1 MDSKQTVAVHRSS
14 FWESMT
20 FSSDTPPGDG
30 SIPSDEALAQVYD
43 ELRRLA
49 TIRLADESKA
59 HTLQATALVHEAW
72 LRLSSSGGQAWR
84 DPAHFYRVAAQT
96 MRRVLIDNARRKST
110 LRRGGMLQRTYIT
123 LMDSLADTAPE
134 ECVLLIEE
142 GLKELEKVNPKRAE
156 IVVLKFFG
164 GLTNEQ
170 AGQSL
175 GMSERSVEREWA
187 CTKTWLFR
195 WMSKSR

>member
-1 MDSKQTVAVHRSS
+1 
-14 FWESMT
+14 
-20 FSSDTPPGDG
+20 
-30 SIPSDEALAQVYD
+30 
-43 ELRRLA
+43 
-49 TIRLADESKA
+49 
-59 HTLQATALVHEAW
+59 
-72 LRLSSSGGQAWR
+72 
-84 DPAHFYRVAAQT
+84 
-96 MRRVLIDNARRKST
+96 
-110 LRRGGMLQRTYIT
+110 
-123 LMDSLADTAPE
+123 MDSLADPAPE
-134 ECVLLIEE
+134 ECVLQIEE

-187 CTKTWLFR
+187 CTKMWLFR